1 MSSEEFKLLRLKVLL
16 SVVEGTSYAEWR
28 HLVEMVEDVYETKQK
43 DEIATR
49 KRVDDYRNIIEKMN
63 ELI

>member
-1 MSSEEFKLLRLKVLL
+1 MSSEQFKLLRLKVLL

-28 HLVEMVEDVYETKQK
+28 NLVEMVEDVYETKQK

-49 KRVDDYRNIIEKMN
+49 KRVDDYRNIIQKMN

>member
-1 MSSEEFKLLRLKVLL
+1 MSSEKFKLLRLKVLL

-28 HLVEMVEDVYETKQK
+28 NLVEMVEDVYKTKQK